1 MKAFM
6 PHQNLCQPLQALQQH
21 QGLGSA
27 VTGWKI
33 HRVNGSQVSQ
43 LRNEHEDFLLLFFFF
58 PPGIWAGE
66 SLVGILGVLK
76 SAAEYISF
84 WGPGL

>member
-1 MKAFM
+1 ML
-6 PHQNLCQPLQALQQH
+6 HQNLCQQLQALQKH
-21 QGLGSA
+21 HGLGSA
-27 VTGWKI
+27 VTGWTI

-43 LRNEHEDFLLLFFFF
+43 LRNKHEDFLLLLFFS
-58 PPGIWAGE
+58 PGIRADE
-66 SLVGILGVLK
+66 SMVGILGVLK